1 MYIAY
6 KIIVA
11 PTVAKVQITIAM
23 GADTVMAPLVFPS
36 SDWAETSV
44 SDSAG
49 SEEEEEEEDDA
60 AGETLAL
67 EAAAEEEAAAAE
79 ALTELEAAGEAAVAG
94 DFEALALLLLEVGDA
109 EGVDEEEEEE
119 GLPLLLLGWGN
130 AAPEPSMGP
139 L

>member
-79 ALTELEAAGEAAVAG
+79 ALTELEAGGEAAVAG

>member
-36 SDWAETSV
+36 TDWAETSV

>member
-49 SEEEEEEEDDA
+49 SEEEEEEDDA

>member
-1 MYIAY
+1 M
-6 KIIVA
+6 
-11 PTVAKVQITIAM
+11 
-23 GADTVMAPLVFPS
+23 
-36 SDWAETSV
+36 